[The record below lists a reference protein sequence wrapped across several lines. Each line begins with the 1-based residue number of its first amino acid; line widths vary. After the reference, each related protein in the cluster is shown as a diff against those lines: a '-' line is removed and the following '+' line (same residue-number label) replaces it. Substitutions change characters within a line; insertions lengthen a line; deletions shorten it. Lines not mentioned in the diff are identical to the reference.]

1 MGHVEDTQEE
11 RANWHWRNSMRPV
24 RFFGLD
30 ARAAI
35 PFFILLFHFR
45 LITLAVTIMI
55 TVVFVVMEQ
64 RGLSFP
70 SSLRAFR
77 RWLLGQRRPG
87 WISLRRRRMVDY
99 G

>member
-1 MGHVEDTQEE
+1 MGHAEDTQEE

-45 LITLAVTIMI
+45 VVTLVLTIMI
-55 TVVFVVMEQ
+55 TSVFVIMER

-77 RWLLGQRRPG
+77 RWLLGQKRPG

>member
-1 MGHVEDTQEE
+1 MGSREDTEHE
-11 RANWHWRNSMRPV
+11 RANWHWRNAMRPV

-35 PFFILLFHFR
+35 PFFITLFHIR
-45 LITLAVTIMI
+45 PVT
-55 TVVFVVMEQ
+55 VFFTIVLTMTFVFLER
-64 RGLSFP
+64 RGLSFD

-77 RWLLGQRRPG
+77 KWFLGQKRRA
-87 WISLRRRRMVDY
+87 WMAFRRRRMVDF

>member
-24 RFFGLD
+24 RFFALD

-35 PFFILLFHFR
+35 PFFITLFHFR
-45 LITLAVTIMI
+45 LVTVVLTIMF
-55 TVVFVVMEQ
+55 TTVFVLLEQ
-64 RGLSFP
+64 RGLSFDA
-70 SSLRAFR
+70 SLRKFR
-77 RWLLGQRRPG
+77 CWFLGQKRHG
-87 WISLRRRRMVDY
+87 WISYNRKKMVDY

>member
-1 MGHVEDTQEE
+1 MGAREDTEEE

-35 PFFILLFHFR
+35 PFFITLFHFR
-45 LITLAVTIMI
+45 IVTVFITIVFTM
-55 TVVFVVMEQ
+55 VFVFLER
-64 RGLSFP
+64 RGLTFDA
-70 SSLRAFR
+70 SLRAFR
-77 RWLLGQRRPG
+77 KWFLGQKRPA
-87 WISLRRRRMVDY
+87 WLWYYRKKMIDY

>member
-1 MGHVEDTQEE
+1 MGAREDTEEE

-35 PFFILLFHFR
+35 PFFITLFHFR
-45 LITLAVTIMI
+45 VVT
-55 TVVFVVMEQ
+55 VFFTIVLTSIFILLER
-64 RGLSFP
+64 RGLTFDA
-70 SSLRAFR
+70 SLRAFR
-77 RWLLGQRRPG
+77 CWLLGQKRPG
-87 WISLRRRRMVDY
+87 WLLYYRKKMIDY